1 MTAARGRPTLT
12 ERRRQETRL
21 EIAEA
26 AAALF
31 GDQGYEATTVEDI
44 ASAAGISL
52 RTFYRYCAAKEDAL
66 TPVLTGSVVRLVD
79 ELATRP
85 VEEPLTDAVCA
96 AFGAPESAR
105 RLADTER
112 ARRLIRVMGEV
123 PAIRMRWMGAG
134 REMQDRLVPVLA
146 VRTGAARDS
155 LEVRLLASALIDA
168 ITVAMEHW
176 ARQDD
181 LEDIAEL
188 TRRAL
193 DYLRVDELQITAGRR
208 PPPPPA
214 A

>member
-1 MTAARGRPTLT
+1 MTAVRGRPTLT

-31 GDQGYEATTVEDI
+31 SDRGYDATTVEDI

-66 TPVLTGSVVRLVD
+66 TPVLTDGVGQLVD
-79 ELATRP
+79 QLAIRP
-85 VEEPLTDAVCA
+85 VEEPLTCAVQA
-96 AFGAPESAR
+96 AFDTSTSAR
-105 RLADTER
+105 RLADAER
-112 ARRLIRVMGEV
+112 ARRLIRVMGSV
-123 PAIRMRWMGAG
+123 PAIRMRWMAAG

-146 VRTGAARDS
+146 ARTGASRDS
-155 LEVRLLASALIDA
+155 LEVRLLASVLIDA

-176 ARQDD
+176 ARQDAP
-181 LEDIAEL
+181 EDVAEL

-193 DYLRVDELQITAGRR
+193 EFLRIDDLGAASRGDGDR
-208 PPPPPA
+208 P
-214 A
+214 